1 MAKVVRNI
9 LIALVGV
16 FAMLFAGFFIAG
28 CGVDYSKIYLTNDCP
43 EGLNL
48 IVGDDDKGTDYVEFT
63 INGYQK
69 GFSNRVQIQER
80 GQQNVFSATY
90 QIISETKIRV
100 TVTAVSG
107 GTSQLV
113 LKTLEG
119 AKESIVNVNVKQYSK
134 AMTFGGG
141 TLYVS
146 GGQEGKGGTPFV
158 PEPSIFNFDS
168 NTTEKDTL
176 FYLVEKRNALDN
188 IDDLRYVKNF
198 SVDEERKQ
206 GTATLTNNLSTSR
219 NDVNVNLTA
228 FDKAELDNEQNLVF
242 SLKGEEVENISIKDT
257 LFVKQSK
264 FTVLAAYEPSI
275 DESEVIS
282 EIVSVNILPSLDV
295 KFYGTYIDMKT
306 SSQTIETLDFQE
318 ITSDE
323 KEILIVPNNPKM
335 TDYVVKV
342 EMAGISADT
351 PININKIQTSNLVD
365 FDRFYP
371 TPATGDEPNEDGNVI
386 SYWKISQSSQKQ
398 NEVTVGLNIF
408 YEVAKQVF
416 GDDSVNTKQNFN
428 VKIMIAP
435 EEIRINGQSDTVLQV
450 YNVYDD
456 QIYPNGYVYF
466 SIDVISNFGSMPNVD
481 GLWFDFDSD
490 LDAAIGGTSLRRY
503 NNPNNLLSNWEGEFK
518 VRAIS
523 STAEGSLDFTIHAVS
538 KGGQNGIIYQPDETS
553 SIVSEIS
560 KTFTVQVVSGASE
573 IKIDGYQDKELY
585 VDFEEKNIDFS
596 SILFANADFKDV
608 RVEFKNGTNV
618 LNFTTIKTKNSA
630 AKHEEGQAEYWLNLE
645 ITPLRPGT
653 GVYDFYLDNGTA
665 FKGLI
670 FHCSYFLKEETTAFQ
685 FTSTGNSSVTKA
697 EFSSTDE
704 NLHIQDV
711 VDMEILNA
719 STKDEVYFG
728 STASFTFKGNYTSI
742 IAPSPT
748 DVIGVTTNRADW
760 TFVLTTKSNGS
771 ATLKFQIEGQTLDT
785 QYSFS
790 AIRKV
795 IEFTVNVSSYSL
807 ISEFYL
813 KNGANYALENTVYY
827 GTGDVGMENSSV
839 TLTPYAY
846 NSRSSNFYRYTL
858 DGNSI
863 STIFNSFEGQEA
875 EGGLFYYSD
884 KTGDDSVIKL
894 EYVKEEYRQEYL
906 YFTFTKA
913 DGSFEQLSF
922 QMRITQTKNDKMTT
936 RRVVFNVANGLMFY
950 LPESKDYTVKE
961 GDDTVEYTVEF
972 ARQSEF
978 TNEFVA
984 NYGTFNPQ
992 TLEFKYSPN
1001 FNEGTQFTPPPFV
1014 ISAYLRQPN
1023 STKRYDATIIPQEYI
1038 KVRSISR
1045 ASGTENIDFTNE
1057 RLSQS
1062 VGVLTTPTY
1071 ATNNSI
1077 RVEFIPTVY
1086 NEYSSSMLTWVID
1099 SSQKNNGIY
1108 TISLSVENFF
1118 KNHRDEIIG
1127 INDDL
1132 SGKLYIYPAEWGT
1145 SYTSLSSSQNPVCLN
1160 IQYRNGSRLNP
1171 YLLSSAQDVID
1182 IGKNETTLNSHYE
1195 LRETISMGAVNN
1207 VAPIGILEGEIVGFS
1222 GTIVGST
1229 SDAAITDIIIGNGH
1243 FSKEI
1248 DGKLYAGLF
1257 AKINARDCE
1266 TDTVDDAEVSY
1277 ILPSIENVAF
1287 SGRFDNLTAS
1297 QTSYIGLLTAIN
1309 QGTLVNVGITIEKY
1323 SYSSS
1328 IIGGNGSVY
1337 FGTVAGLSY
1346 SSTNGNNLISGE
1358 IVQDFSKYNEDNYFR
1373 QYSGDLKEEDE
1384 KKYFNETIN
1393 GIKYKYYVDESGFVV
1408 DAAANRM
1415 KFKQITVNN
1424 TKYYLPLRDAEDFSR
1439 QTPKTLAFFR
1449 DFVNITTENGNVYAG
1464 GVVGATNSNIY
1475 CVKDDGV
1482 ILFGYG
1488 KYAAYLLIDVSGQTD
1503 GNVYAGGVAGV
1514 MSYVGTGLLLPDEGK
1529 IDVNTQPSFK
1539 FDNLLVGGTIDA
1551 MDISRVSSTEIK
1563 GGIGGIAGIAA
1574 TASNREDIFISNNTV
1589 RTFLR
1594 GMDYVGAVVGVDGYT
1609 NTQGKSVYF
1618 SSTTAGSTGD
1628 TPGINTIEAVDAGAG
1643 VFESSMIIR
1652 QTSGA
1657 LVEAIEKEESET
1669 DKLVLAGLIG
1679 NAYINGRAYNRSF
1692 KFETGSYLS
1701 RELRKIDKES
1711 GNTTLDAHDMQTGF
1725 YYGDILIV
1733 NKYNGDYVY
1742 SASYT
1747 FAQKTVELSIGNG
1760 SPFKMKGGSDDNI
1773 EVYFMYYFSV
1783 QKPLEESDPKKSLEE
1798 SDPNKFA
1805 FAQDEINDLNYVSTN
1820 SNFHPLKPTGDDGAV
1835 EVDTDI
1841 TISTASSILNVDA
1854 NANITVKNTG
1864 LAKITVSSILNVV
1877 KAKTIYIFV
1886 VNYFNKNIQS
1896 SLFFAEN
1903 SLNSVNLNGDS
1914 TYTLRGNKNSKL
1926 YLVPNYSYYNEGDK
1940 FNISD
1945 DGILN
1950 YKSKNYVLN
1959 PNMDLTVSVS
1969 PEAGTFSKSQ
1979 VDGQTVVFY
1988 KKDKNSKPSA
1998 GTVDTYNL
2006 TPVLQIVI
2014 DGVRYYFELDGSAL
2028 NNLKLTY
2035 RESAQRIYTGSTM
2048 HRIVTNQTFADTV
2061 TVESTNNDE
2070 KIYYR
2075 VTKVVENSQQRTIQE
2090 KLDENFTGD
2099 YLTYLNDDANDLFDF
2114 TFAPKGTNVY
2124 SFVCGVNKNSQAYKN
2139 RYSEPIYGE
2148 YILEF
2153 RSSTFDDNGGAVWC
2167 STRIFLDEAE
2177 LKFIG
2182 INNYSSINDVS
2193 TTAEVVV
2200 PSQRGLLEITLDP
2213 VEAVFDTFTISNN
2226 AANYNEGATEISLS
2240 FAYETV
2246 DENKSVTYQPVPN
2259 FGIYKNG
2266 ALTFTY
2272 AQMINFLNS
2281 LSTAG
2286 EECYRGKIYISYIMP
2301 ASNVMDKVPVG
2312 FDVSVTYGDEEK
2324 DEITEERM
2332 YYTKLGSYAR
2342 LEFASKNAID
2352 NVYYV
2357 ARGLEYNLVLNSFGF
2372 EENQITITSSNQN
2385 VAQIVNENGALRLQI
2400 TPNSIVYP
2408 QGYPGLNVTI
2418 TTSAYKIVDNVRIN
2432 SEHKMELCVMDFVMN
2447 YNYSEG
2453 VNEDLIVGMVDGVIS
2468 TTIGNP
2474 YRLELSIANFIEYDT
2489 TNTSVAQSVNNFV
2502 TQMTNHVV
2510 WTAHEVGLPDV
2521 YLGDLTEIY
2530 RSNYFLADG
2539 LTITPLRVYNH
2550 ELDAYHFSVLGY
2562 YIMESGA
2569 YIYSPTPIAS
2579 ERFYTEFSFD
2589 VKEQSTEE
2597 SPLPIE
2603 KPEEFM
2609 NMMAGQWYILLND
2622 ITLTNNEQASKENI
2636 DQFTPITAQIAGF
2649 DGNGHEI
2656 YMGGEY
2662 NMETLAE
2669 IGLFANVREGC
2680 VIKNVTISLTSNV
2693 TIKVALDTYNVGL
2706 LAASN
2711 EGIITN
2717 ANIKS
2722 NGKSL
2727 SVVYSGEG
2735 TATGS
2740 YVSSIAASNSGMIT
2754 NSRSDLDIFANV
2766 NLTGFVGTNSGK
2778 IASSYYRGGS
2788 LENYS
2793 TGTSELTAG
2802 FVIENSGEIYTSYV
2816 SGDFDPST
2824 TYYNGKENALKAN
2837 NNIAGFVYENSGTVT
2852 DCYTNINMEGNGS
2865 YVAGFTITNSGE
2877 IDRCISWSVLI
2888 NRNDSGYGFAGMNE
2902 LAGEEDEGGS
2912 ITNCYFL
2919 QDAGVN
2925 ENIGNLENDPN
2936 AIIKPLTLKE
2946 FELGEKLVGQEEVDP
2961 TDNFATL
2968 FEKYNYQTR
2977 KGANAVWFYN
2987 DETNTS
2993 APEFGDAKFNIKR
3006 LELVAPNIIAFSQRK
3021 LESVETVVDPETNAE
3036 NVVYNYVYDSSVCE
3050 PLGEIH
3056 NPITISSPS
3065 DFENYVSRQNN
3076 SVNVNKAYYR
3086 FISDIQYDE
3095 DADNSKLSQTRFL
3108 GYLEGNFMEI
3118 NGIKLV
3124 SSNKQNFAGMF
3135 AEIGSS
3141 SDAGS
3146 IGVVM
3151 NLTINPNEVNFSNAA
3166 VVGTLA
3172 GRLVGGKVYN
3182 VNVVPEDEIVVQGM
3196 NIVGGI
3202 VGMSTGEFDVSNVN
3216 SSAFVR
3222 AKNLRTQDFQTGSS
3236 DYSAY
3241 SYAGTIIGVASG
3253 RGKVG
3258 FSSLNNEIR
3267 VSAARPGLM
3276 FGLVDTGVTVS
3287 DMEVTIFE
3295 QTRVVSYND
3304 YAGLFVGQTRGNI
3317 SRVSVYGSDLT
3328 SNPFEVNNTSY
3339 LPKTVG
3345 GFAGI
3350 VEGGN
3355 LDNIYVSQDIIAST
3369 ASTKP
3374 YDEGGRGIKYI
3385 GGFAGQIVGNAVIS
3399 NIVVDNV
3406 SITGTEFVG
3415 GVAGLINLT
3424 RGGSVEFSNLD
3435 VSANLIVKGL
3445 AVSQAGVGGL
3455 AGEVAEQSNV
3465 VLSVT
3470 NKESDEIINNK
3481 FVIEGSIQ
3489 VLVYQGG
3496 NNSYYIGA
3504 ILGKNDKSNNHIIEN
3519 TESTISGSSSL
3530 TNVSKLSDG
3539 ADWTENLKTNKAG
3552 NLVTL
3557 DHTSTS
3563 TTKTVNK
3570 NIYNAKDSTYA
3581 TDLSF
3586 VLNESDLH
3594 VYVSMFGSA
3603 KAF

>member
-1 MAKVVRNI
+1 MAKVVRNT

-43 EGLNL
+43 EGINL
-48 IVGDDDKGTDYVEFT
+48 VVGDDAKGSKDVEFT

-69 GFSNRVQIQER
+69 GFSNKIQIQER

-90 QIISETKIRV
+90 QTISDTKIRV

-113 LKTLEG
+113 VKTLEG
-119 AKESIVNVNVKQYSK
+119 AKESVVNVNVKQYST
-134 AMTFGGG
+134 AMTYGGE

-146 GGQEGKGGTPFV
+146 GGQQGEEGKKGTAFV
-158 PEPSIFNFDS
+158 PDSSIFNFDS

-176 FYLVEKRNALDN
+176 FYLIEKESAFDD
-188 IDDLRYVKNF
+188 IDGLPYVKNF

-206 GTATLTNNLSTSR
+206 GTATLTNNISTSR

-228 FDKAELDNEQNLVF
+228 FDRAELNDVDGEQKLLF
-242 SLKGEEVENISIKDT
+242 SLNGTENITISITDQ

-264 FTVLAAYEPSI
+264 FKVLAIYEPSL
-275 DESEVIS
+275 DDADVIA

-295 KFYGTYIDMKT
+295 KFYGAYIDMKT
-306 SSQTIETLDFQE
+306 SSQTIDTLDFQE

-323 KEILIVPNNPKM
+323 KEILIVPNNLMM
-335 TDYVVKV
+335 TDYIVKV
-342 EMAGISADT
+342 EMAGISVDT
-351 PININKIQTSNLVD
+351 PITINKIQTSNLVD

-371 TPATGDEPNEDGNVI
+371 TPAIGDEPNEDGIVV

-398 NEVTVGLNIF
+398 NEVNVGLNIF

-416 GDDSVNTKQNFN
+416 GDDSVNTKQNFK

-435 EEIRINGQSDTVLQV
+435 EEIRINGQSDAVLQV

-456 QIYPNGYVYF
+456 KIYPNGYVYF
-466 SIDVISNFGSMPNVD
+466 SIDVISNFGTMPNVD
-481 GLWFDFDSD
+481 GLWFEVDDD
-490 LDAAIGGTSLRRY
+490 LDAAIGGTSLGIY
-503 NNPNNLLSNWEGEFK
+503 NSPNNLLSNWEGEFK
-518 VRAIS
+518 VRAKS
-523 STAEGSLDFTIHAVS
+523 LTAEGDLNFTIHAVS
-538 KGGQNGIIYQPDETS
+538 KGGQNGIIYQAGEV
-553 SIVSEIS
+553 VSEIVN
-560 KTFTVQVVSGASE
+560 TFTVQVVSGASE
-573 IKIDGYQDKELY
+573 IKIDGYQNRELY
-585 VDFEEKNIDFS
+585 VDFEERNVDFS
-596 SILFANADFKDV
+596 SVLFANADFKDV

-630 AKHEEGQAEYWLNLE
+630 AKHEEGQVEYWLNLQ
-645 ITPLRPGT
+645 ITPLRLGT

-697 EFSSTDE
+697 EFSSSDE
-704 NLHIQDV
+704 NSHIQDV

-742 IAPSPT
+742 VAPSPT
-748 DVIGVTTNRADW
+748 NVVGVSTNRTDW
-760 TFVLTTKSNGS
+760 TFVLTTKSNGL

-785 QYSFS
+785 QYKFM

-813 KNGANYALENTVYY
+813 KNGDNYALENIVYY
-827 GTGDVGMENSSV
+827 GTGTVSSV

-846 NSRSSNFYRYTL
+846 NSNSYNFYRYTL
-858 DGNSI
+858 DGDSI

-875 EGGLFYYSD
+875 EDGLFYYSD
-884 KTGDDSVIKL
+884 KTGSESVIKL

-906 YFTFTKA
+906 YFTLTQA

-922 QMRITQTKNDKMTT
+922 QMRITQIKNGTHIT
-936 RRVVFNVANGLMFY
+936 RDVIFNVTNGLMFY
-950 LPESKDYTVKE
+950 LPERENYTVQE
-961 GDDTVEYTVEF
+961 ENGTVEYTVEF
-972 ARQSEF
+972 ARQNEF
-978 TNEFVA
+978 TNEFLLNGA
-984 NYGTFNPQ
+984 SFNPE

-1057 RLSQS
+1057 HLSQS
-1062 VGVLTTPTY
+1062 VGVLTTPIY

-1086 NEYSSSMLTWVID
+1086 NEYSSSMLSWTID
-1099 SSQKNNGIY
+1099 SSQKNNGVY
-1108 TISLSVENFF
+1108 TILLSVENFF
-1118 KNHRDEIIG
+1118 KSHQDEIIG

-1145 SYTSLSSSQNPVCLN
+1145 SYTSLSSSQNPVCFN
-1160 IQYRNGSRLNP
+1160 IHYRNGSRLNP
-1171 YLLSSAQDVID
+1171 YLLRSAQDVID
-1182 IGKNETTLNSHYE
+1182 IGKNETTLKSHYE
-1195 LRETISMGAVNN
+1195 LRETISMGAVNI
-1207 VAPIGILEGEIVGFS
+1207 ATPIGIIGDEIVGFS

-1229 SDAAITDIIIGNGH
+1229 SDAAITDIIIGNRH

-1248 DGKLYAGLF
+1248 GGKLYAGLF
-1257 AKINARDCE
+1257 AKINARDGE
-1266 TDTVDDAEVSY
+1266 TDTVGDVKVLY

-1309 QGTLVNVGITIEKY
+1309 QGNLVNVGVTIDKF
-1323 SYSSS
+1323 SNPSS
-1328 IIGGNGSVY
+1328 IVGGNGSVY
-1337 FGTVAGLSY
+1337 FGVVAGVSY
-1346 SSTNGNNLISGE
+1346 SSTKSNNLIGGE
-1358 IVQDFSKYNEDNYFR
+1358 IVQDFSKYNVENYYR
-1373 QYSGDLKEEDE
+1373 KYSGELKEEDE
-1384 KKYFNETIN
+1384 KKYFNETVNEIE
-1393 GIKYKYYVDESGFVV
+1393 YKYYVDENGYVV
-1408 DAAANRM
+1408 DVAGNNI
-1415 KFKQITVNN
+1415 KFKIITINN
-1424 TKYYLPLRDAEDFSR
+1424 TKYYLPLRDAEDFSG
-1439 QTPKTLAFFR
+1439 QTPKTIAFFK
-1449 DFVNITTENGNVYAG
+1449 DYVNITTENGNVYAG

-1475 CVKDDGV
+1475 SVKDDGV

-1488 KYAAYLLIDVSGQTD
+1488 KYAAYTLINVSGQ
-1503 GNVYAGGVAGV
+1503 GNGYVGGDVYAGGIAGV
-1514 MSYVGTGLLLPDEGK
+1514 MSYVQTGLLLPKEEGIDEN
-1529 IDVNTQPSFK
+1529 DQPSFR

-1551 MDISRVSSTEIK
+1551 RNISRAPSNDTTTENIK
-1563 GGIGGIAGIAA
+1563 NGGVGGIAGIAA
-1574 TASNREDIFISNNTV
+1574 TTSEREDIFISNNTI

-1594 GMDYVGAVVGVDGYT
+1594 GTDYVGAVVGADGYA
-1609 NTQGKSVYF
+1609 NTQRKSVYF
-1618 SSTTAGSTGD
+1618 SSTTAGSTED
-1628 TPGINTIEAVDAGAG
+1628 AADANTIEAIDAGAG

-1652 QTSGA
+1652 QTSKNLEEA
-1657 LVEAIEKEESET
+1657 LESAESEE
-1669 DKLVLAGLIG
+1669 DKLILAGIIG
-1679 NAYINGRAYNRSF
+1679 NAYINGRAYRVFVF
-1692 KFETGSYLS
+1692 KTGSYLS
-1701 RELRKIDKES
+1701 RELRKIDKEG
-1711 GNTTLDAHDMQTGF
+1711 GNTNLDVHDMQTGF

-1733 NKYNGDYVY
+1733 NKYNGDYFY

-1747 FAQKTVELSIGNG
+1747 FAQKTVELTIGND
-1760 SPFKMKGGSDDNI
+1760 SPFKMNGGSDNNV

-1783 QKPLEESDPKKSLEE
+1783 QKALEESDS
-1798 SDPNKFA
+1798 NKFS
-1805 FAQDEINDLNYVSTN
+1805 FAQDEINDLNYFSTN
-1820 SNFHPLKPTGDDGAV
+1820 SNFHPLKPAGDGGEV

-1841 TISTASSILNVDA
+1841 TISTASSILNIDA

-1903 SLNSVNLNGDS
+1903 SLNSENLNGDS

-1926 YLVPNYSYYNEGDK
+1926 YLVPNYSYNESDK

-1959 PNMDLTVSVS
+1959 PNTDLTVSVS
-1969 PEAGTFSKSQ
+1969 PKDGGTFSKSQ

-1988 KKDKNSKPSA
+1988 KVKTPSA
-1998 GTVDTYNL
+1998 NAVDTYSL
-2006 TPVLQIVI
+2006 KPILQIEI

-2048 HRIVTNQTFADTV
+2048 HRIVTNQTFEDTV
-2061 TVESTNNDE
+2061 SVDSTNKDE
-2070 KIYYR
+2070 RIYYR
-2075 VTKVVENSQQRTIQE
+2075 VTKVVEKGQQTPIQKRLSE
-2090 KLDENFTGD
+2090 SNNNFDD
-2099 YLTYLNDDANDLFDF
+2099 YLSYLNDDANDLFDF
-2114 TFAPKGTNVY
+2114 TFTKDENSINVY

-2153 RSSTFDDNGGAVWC
+2153 RSSTFDDNGRAVWC
-2167 STRIFLDEAE
+2167 TTRIFLDEAE

-2226 AANYNEGATEISLS
+2226 EANYNEGATEISLS

-2272 AQMINFLNS
+2272 KQMINFLNS

-2312 FDVSVTYGDEEK
+2312 FDVSVTYGEDK
-2324 DEITEERM
+2324 DTITEERM

-2342 LEFASKNAID
+2342 LEFASKDAID

-2385 VAQIVNENGALRLQI
+2385 VAKIVNNNGALRLQI

-2408 QGYPGLNVTI
+2408 QGYPGLYVTI
-2418 TTSAYKIVDNVRIN
+2418 TTTAYKIVDNVRIN
-2432 SEHKMELCVMDFVMN
+2432 SEHEMELCVMDFVMN

-2489 TNTSVAQSVNNFV
+2489 ANTSVAQSVNNFV

-2521 YLGDLTEIY
+2521 YLGQLTEIY

-2550 ELDAYHFSVLGY
+2550 ELGAYHFSVLGY
-2562 YIMESGA
+2562 YIMESGG

-2589 VKEQSTEE
+2589 VNEQSTEE

-2603 KPEEFM
+2603 KIEEFM
-2609 NMMAGQWYILLND
+2609 NMAAGQWYILLKD
-2622 ITLTNNEQASKENI
+2622 ITLTNDEQANKENI
-2636 DQFTPITAQIAGF
+2636 EQFSPITAQIAGF

-2656 YMGGEY
+2656 FMGGEY

-2669 IGLFANVREGC
+2669 IGLFANVREDC

-2693 TIKVALDTYNVGL
+2693 TIYVALDTYNVGL
-2706 LAASN
+2706 VTAFN

-2727 SVVYSGEG
+2727 SVIYRGEG
-2735 TATGS
+2735 TAAGS
-2740 YVSSIAASNSGMIT
+2740 YVSSVAANNSGMIT

-2766 NLTGFVGTNSGK
+2766 NLTGFVGINSGK

-2802 FVIENSGEIYTSYV
+2802 FVIENTGEIYTSYV

-2824 TYYNGKENALKAN
+2824 TYYSGKENALKAN
-2837 NNIAGFVYENSGTVT
+2837 NNIAGFVYDNSGTVT

-2865 YVAGFTITNSGE
+2865 YVAGFTLTNSGE

-2888 NRNDSGYGFAGMNE
+2888 NRNDSGYGFAGMND
-2902 LAGEEDEGGS
+2902 LADGDDEGGS

-2919 QDAGVN
+2919 QDEGVN

-2936 AIIKPLTLKE
+2936 AIIKPLKLKE
-2946 FELGEKLVGQEEVDP
+2946 FELEGED
-2961 TDNFATL
+2961 DDFATL

-2977 KGANAVWFYN
+2977 KGVNAVWFYN
-2987 DETNTS
+2987 DETNAS
-2993 APEFGDAKFNIKR
+2993 SPEFGEAKFNTKR
-3006 LELVAPNIIAFSQRK
+3006 LELVAANLIAFSQRN

-3065 DFENYVSRQNN
+3065 DFENYVLRQNN

-3086 FISDIQYDE
+3086 FISDIQYDDE
-3095 DADNSKLSQTRFL
+3095 ADNSKLSQTRFL

-3118 NGIKLV
+3118 DGIKLV
-3124 SSNKQNFAGMF
+3124 SSNQQNFAGMF

-3151 NLTINPNEVNFSNAA
+3151 NLTINPEEVNFANAS

-3182 VNVVPEDEIVVQGM
+3182 VNVVPEGDVVIQGM

-3202 VGMSTGEFDVSNVN
+3202 IGLATGEYDVSTIS
-3216 SSAFVR
+3216 SSAYVR
-3222 AKNLRTQDFQTGSS
+3222 AKNLRTQDFQSTSS
-3236 DYSAY
+3236 NYSAY

-3253 RGKVG
+3253 RGKVD
-3258 FSSLNNEIR
+3258 FSSLSTEIR

-3276 FGLVDTGVTVS
+3276 FGLVDNGVTVS
-3287 DMEVTIFE
+3287 DMDVTIFE
-3295 QTRVVSYND
+3295 ETKVVSYND

-3317 SRVSVYGSDLT
+3317 SRVSIYGSDQT
-3328 SNPFEVNNTSY
+3328 NNNPFEVNNTSY

-3345 GFAGI
+3345 GFAGL

-3355 LDNIYVSQDIIAST
+3355 LNNIYVSQSIIAST

-3374 YDEGGRGIKYI
+3374 SDEGGRGIKYI
-3385 GGFAGQIVGNAVIS
+3385 GGFAGQIAGNAVIS
-3399 NIVVDNV
+3399 NIVVDNI

-3415 GVAGLINLT
+3415 GVVGLISLS
-3424 RGGSVEFSNLD
+3424 RAGSVSFSNLD
-3435 VSANLIVKGL
+3435 VSANLTVKGL

-3455 AGEVAEQSNV
+3455 AGEVAEQSNI
-3465 VLSVT
+3465 VLSAT
-3470 NKESDEIINNK
+3470 NKEADAIVNNK

-3489 VLVYQGG
+3489 LLIYQGE
-3496 NNSYYIGA
+3496 NTSYYIGA
-3504 ILGKNDKSNNHIIEN
+3504 ILGKNDKSNNHVISN
-3519 TESTISGSSSL
+3519 TDSIISGASSFKDVESFL
-3530 TNVSKLSDG
+3530 DG
-3539 ADWTENLKTNKAG
+3539 VDWTETLKTNKSG
-3552 NLVTL
+3552 DLVTL

-3570 NIYNAKDSTYA
+3570 NIYNANDSTYA
-3581 TDLSF
+3581 TNLDF
-3586 VLNESDLH
+3586 TLNESGLD
-3594 VYVSMFGSA
+3594 VYLSVFGIAAEFKS
-3603 KAF
+3603 